1 MEIMGGLINLEHS
14 SVLPIPWFMRSHLGL
29 ETGSKVWFAATEP
42 SKRGRLP
49 DILVSPLDP
58 RHFHNITTVTLS
70 NTEAIGTLA
79 DVLANIRPPINIA
92 LADSVTLET
101 RSQHRINLVLEQA
114 QGSKLKDFNARR
126 TEFVRRFSPAP
137 NEPDYGLSA
146 NTIYEDKIRLF
157 GVKRTEIKEGMVN
170 IGDLLE
176 RIAEKHPK
184 LSEAYDYT
192 KLVVSS
198 NPDQRLMRYVIP
210 KKGVITLRIPHE
222 DAPGVLHRV
231 VKGIADHKYNILCSR
246 LSRARS
252 SVENCSIFVGE
263 CEPSDASVNPEELL
277 RNLTADDSIYNGI
290 VQHGVIA
297 RDTVYPKPAGS
308 LNVRPHKKYR
318 PDIVSMRKDLSGAKP
333 LFVSRRFVELKENAS
348 HETKDLYLRVLEEVR
363 IGAQIAGW
371 KAIEA
376 PPNSPDSEIDQAVY
390 PALWLSQAFLI
401 LAFFEDGSGI
411 LSPNQAME
419 LGFARGQNKPTAIL
433 IDTARIGE
441 FNVSNHSGRTFLDY
455 SQSAAFRPD
464 KPGCIRNKVKEWLDV
479 ISGAAS
485 EL

>member
-1 MEIMGGLINLEHS
+1 MEIMGGLVNLEHHNI
-14 SVLPIPWFMRSHLGL
+14 LPIPWFMRSHLGL

-42 SKRGRLP
+42 AKRGRLP

-58 RHFHNITTVTLS
+58 RHFHNITAVTLS
-70 NTEAIGTLA
+70 NTEAVGTLA
-79 DVLANIRPPINIA
+79 DVLVHIRPPINIA

-137 NEPDYGLSA
+137 NEPDYGLFAS
-146 NTIYEDKIRLF
+146 TIYNNKIKLF
-157 GVKRTEIKEGMVN
+157 GVKRTEIREGMVN

-176 RIAEKHPK
+176 RIADKHPK
-184 LSEAYDYT
+184 LSEAYDYS

-198 NPDQRLMRYVIP
+198 NPDQRLIRYVIP
-210 KKGVITLRIPHE
+210 RKGVITLRIPHE

-231 VKGIADHKYNILCSR
+231 VKGIADNNYNILCSR

-252 SVENCSIFVGE
+252 SVENCSTFVGE
-263 CEPSDASVNPEELL
+263 CEPSDGSISPEELL
-277 RNLTADDSIYNGI
+277 RKLTADDAIYNGT
-290 VQHGVIA
+290 VQNGVA
-297 RDTVYPKPAGS
+297 AKDTVYPKPAGS

-318 PDIVSMRKDLSGAKP
+318 PDIVSMRKELSGAKP
-333 LFVSRRFVELKENAS
+333 LFVSRRFVELKDGTSLEIR
-348 HETKDLYLRVLEEVR
+348 DLYLRVLEEVR
-363 IGAQIAGW
+363 IGAEIAGW
-371 KAIEA
+371 KAVEA
-376 PPNSPDSEIDQAVY
+376 PPNRPDGEIDQAVY

-401 LAFFEDGSGI
+401 LAFFEDGQGK

-433 IDTARIGE
+433 IETSRISE

-455 SQSAAFRPD
+455 SLGEAFRPD
-464 KPGCIRNKVKEWLDV
+464 KRGGIRNKIKDWLDG
-479 ISGAAS
+479 ISKGIPDV
-485 EL
+485 